1 MRIRGTVYQV
11 VTCATMLLLA
21 GQAAAQFG
29 VDGSQEDMWTRPR
42 GNTETV
48 QVIGKILAMQR
59 DVVRMANDE
68 SKQQWLVK
76 MPKETAGIH
85 LLGTARPTFL
95 QPGMMVRFSGKFDSK
110 GNSRAPIEKLEIFTP
125 TPVKEGTLPDVQ
137 QFGVFPEAAFGGQL
151 LLDAQPAGQPKGDV
165 ASFVVSGQLR
175 GFRKGEILVAAGPT
189 LVRTTLSEKAEIL
202 VDIADYRWVR
212 AGDEI
217 EVNGWCY
224 PHLKSNV
231 VATRVTIRT
240 KEPLGPVVEEKSAK
254 KPIGKPAKPGT
265 KPGDEELPF

>member
-1 MRIRGTVYQV
+1 MRIRETVCQIV
-11 VTCATMLLLA
+11 ACAVTLLLA

-48 QVIGKILAMQR
+48 QVIGKILALQGN
-59 DVVRMANDE
+59 VIQVASE
-68 SKQQWLVK
+68 ASKQQWLVK
-76 MPKETAGIH
+76 MPREPAGIH

-95 QPGMMVRFSGKFDSK
+95 QPGTMVRFSGHFDSK
-110 GNSRAPIEKLEIFTP
+110 GNSRAPVEKLEIFTP
-125 TPVKEGTLPDVQ
+125 TPVKEGALPDVQ
-137 QFGVFPEAAFGGQL
+137 QFGVFPEAAFAGQL
-151 LLDAQPAGQPKGDV
+151 LQGDQAAKSDV
-165 ASFVVSGQLR
+165 ASYVVSGQLR

-212 AGDEI
+212 PGDEI

-231 VATRVTIRT
+231 VATRVTIRA
-240 KEPLGPVVEEKSAK
+240 KEPLGPVVEEKPVK

>member
-1 MRIRGTVYQV
+1 MRIRGTACRI
-11 VTCATMLLLA
+11 VTWVATLLLA

-48 QVIGKILAMQR
+48 QVIGKILAMQGT
-59 DVVRMANDE
+59 VMQVASEE

-76 MPKETAGIH
+76 MPKETASIH

-110 GNSRAPIEKLEIFTP
+110 GNPRAPIEKLEVFTP
-125 TPVKEGTLPDVQ
+125 MPVKEGTLPDVQ

-151 LLDAQPAGQPKGDV
+151 LQQEAQPAGQPKSDV

-202 VDIADYRWVR
+202 VDIADYRWV
-212 AGDEI
+212 AQAT
-217 EVNGWCY
+217 
-224 PHLKSNV
+224 KS
-231 VATRVTIRT
+231 
-240 KEPLGPVVEEKSAK
+240 K
-254 KPIGKPAKPGT
+254 
-265 KPGDEELPF
+265 